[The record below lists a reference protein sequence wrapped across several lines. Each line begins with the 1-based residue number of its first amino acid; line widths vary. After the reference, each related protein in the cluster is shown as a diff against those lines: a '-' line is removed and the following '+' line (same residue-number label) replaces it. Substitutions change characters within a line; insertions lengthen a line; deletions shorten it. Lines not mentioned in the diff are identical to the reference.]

1 LQSGNLINAPIS
13 AGCTRTT
20 QCEEGPKKGQNIM
33 VKWTTI
39 TFKQLAAQK
48 TMRMDAGYWIKQKEK
63 NEKNNNRAT
72 SVKRPAS
79 KLHRGPKHKHAALA
93 KVRKV

>member
-1 LQSGNLINAPIS
+1 
-13 AGCTRTT
+13 
-20 QCEEGPKKGQNIM
+20 M

-48 TMRMDAGYWIKQKEK
+48 TMRMDAGYWIKQKEENDK
-63 NEKNNNRAT
+63 KNNNRAT

-79 KLHRGPKHKHAALA
+79 KLHRGSKHKHAALA
-93 KVRKV
+93 KVCEV

>member
-1 LQSGNLINAPIS
+1 
-13 AGCTRTT
+13 
-20 QCEEGPKKGQNIM
+20 M

-48 TMRMDAGYWIKQKEK
+48 TLRMDAGYWIKQKEK
-63 NEKNNNRAT
+63 NDKKNNNRAAG
-72 SVKRPAS
+72 VNRPA
-79 KLHRGPKHKHAALA
+79 KELHCGSGNKHAAMA

>member
-1 LQSGNLINAPIS
+1 
-13 AGCTRTT
+13 
-20 QCEEGPKKGQNIM
+20 M
-33 VKWTTI
+33 VKWTTL

-48 TMRMDAGYWIKQKEK
+48 DLRMDAGYWIKQKEK

-72 SVKRPAS
+72 SLKRPTE
-79 KLHRGPKHKHAALA
+79 KLHRGSVSKHAAMA

>member
-1 LQSGNLINAPIS
+1 
-13 AGCTRTT
+13 
-20 QCEEGPKKGQNIM
+20 M
-33 VKWTTI
+33 VKWTTL

-48 TMRMDAGYWIKQKEK
+48 DLRLDAGYWIKQKEK

-72 SVKRPAS
+72 SLKRAAE
-79 KLHRGPKHKHAALA
+79 KLHRGPVSKHAAMA

>member
-1 LQSGNLINAPIS
+1 
-13 AGCTRTT
+13 
-20 QCEEGPKKGQNIM
+20 M
-33 VKWTTI
+33 VKWTTL

-48 TMRMDAGYWIKQKEK
+48 DLRLDAGYWIKQKEK

-72 SVKRPAS
+72 SLKRTAE
-79 KLHRGPKHKHAALA
+79 KLHRGPVSKHAAMA

>member
-1 LQSGNLINAPIS
+1 
-13 AGCTRTT
+13 
-20 QCEEGPKKGQNIM
+20 M
-33 VKWTTI
+33 VKWTTL

-48 TMRMDAGYWIKQKEK
+48 DLRLDASYWIKQKEK

-72 SVKRPAS
+72 SLKRPAE
-79 KLHRGPKHKHAALA
+79 KLRGRSISKHAAMA

>member
-1 LQSGNLINAPIS
+1 
-13 AGCTRTT
+13 
-20 QCEEGPKKGQNIM
+20 M
-33 VKWTTI
+33 VKWTEL

-48 TMRMDAGYWIKQKEK
+48 DLRLDASYWIKQKEK

-72 SVKRPAS
+72 SVKRPAEELRS
-79 KLHRGPKHKHAALA
+79 RSISKHAAMA

>member
-1 LQSGNLINAPIS
+1 
-13 AGCTRTT
+13 
-20 QCEEGPKKGQNIM
+20 M
-33 VKWTTI
+33 VKFTTL

-48 TMRMDAGYWIKQKEK
+48 TLRMDAGYWIKQKEK

-79 KLHRGPKHKHAALA
+79 KLHGGSKHQHAAMA